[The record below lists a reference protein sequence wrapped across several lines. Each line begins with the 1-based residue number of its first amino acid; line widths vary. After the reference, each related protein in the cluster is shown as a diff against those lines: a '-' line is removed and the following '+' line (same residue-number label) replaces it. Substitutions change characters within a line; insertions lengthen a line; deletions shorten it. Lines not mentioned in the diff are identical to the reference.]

1 MTELGIKV
9 IRYDEGNQNQEALK
23 GKYGYLGT
31 DYVTYA
37 ISKNILYIVLN
48 KGAQINNVKLPEVND
63 GFIQLSNGSR
73 IAVNNSILNCSLGEN
88 VSGFGILS
96 LKKLNQEKSD
106 ENYLFNK
113 KYGGSPCLVLLQ
125 VQV

>member
-9 IRYDEGNQNQEALK
+9 IRYDDGNQNQEALK

-63 GFIQLSNGSR
+63 GFIQLSNGNR
-73 IAVNNSILNCSLGEN
+73 VAVNNSILNCSLGEN

-96 LKKLNQEKSD
+96 LKKLN
-106 ENYLFNK
+106 
-113 KYGGSPCLVLLQ
+113 
-125 VQV
+125 